1 MGRVPLC
8 APAGHTVIMTPDG
21 PTPDVASG
29 DGDPSTWMQRP
40 QRVTNPL
47 MALTKLHHLVPRF
60 LGSLSDT
67 PPSAD
72 DEAWVAEH
80 LLDGERSLWAQL
92 SNQDRRHSV
101 TVARRFVEVRPQAN
115 RAQIAGAIL
124 HDIGKIECGLGPY
137 GRVVATLVGRRTA
150 RFRSYH
156 DHEDIGAQ
164 MVADAGSD
172 PATIQ
177 LVGGAGPAFG
187 DLHRCDH
194 A

>member
-1 MGRVPLC
+1 MGRVPLG
-8 APAGHTVIMTPDG
+8 APTGHTVVMNRDG
-21 PTPDVASG
+21 TKND
-29 DGDPSTWMQRP
+29 DRSTWVQRP
-40 QRVTNPL
+40 PRVTNPL

-60 LGSLSDT
+60 FGSLSNT
-67 PPSAD
+67 PPSTD
-72 DEAWVAEH
+72 DEAWVESQ
-80 LLDGERSLWAQL
+80 LLDGERELWAQL

-124 HDIGKIECGLGPY
+124 HDIGKIPCGLGPF

-150 RFRSYH
+150 RFTSYH

-164 MVADAGSD
+164 MVADAGSE
-172 PATIQ
+172 PETVQ
-177 LVGGAGPAFG
+177 LVAGEGPAFG
-187 DLHRCDH
+187 DLHQCDH